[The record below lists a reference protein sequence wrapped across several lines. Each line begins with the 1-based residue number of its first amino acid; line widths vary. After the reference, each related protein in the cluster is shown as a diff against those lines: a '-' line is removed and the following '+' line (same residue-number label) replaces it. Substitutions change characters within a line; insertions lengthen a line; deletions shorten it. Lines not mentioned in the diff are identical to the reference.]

1 MHHQV
6 LYQKPLH
13 FTFLCILRIRI
24 NVLQFVVEND
34 YNRGM
39 KQFGFESSRQGYYPE
54 MKRKLHPPRLID
66 SRPAVVPKLIR
77 LDLFGYEHR
86 WRILIQN

>member
-1 MHHQV
+1 
-6 LYQKPLH
+6 
-13 FTFLCILRIRI
+13 
-24 NVLQFVVEND
+24 
-34 YNRGM
+34 M